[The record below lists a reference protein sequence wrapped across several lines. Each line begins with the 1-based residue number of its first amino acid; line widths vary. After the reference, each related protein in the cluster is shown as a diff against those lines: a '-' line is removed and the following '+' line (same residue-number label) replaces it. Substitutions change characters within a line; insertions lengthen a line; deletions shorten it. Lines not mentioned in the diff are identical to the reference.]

1 VAQAQ
6 YTDHEIQLRYF
17 RLKDD
22 IDALFNQDDLI
33 EFGPK
38 TAWDKLTLLGIEP
51 VSEGEPP
58 FHAWLRVMCAENNIP
73 YDGNGEIPPEIRNHV
88 YKDPALLAWI
98 IFLL

>member
-6 YTDHEIQLRYF
+6 YTDKEIQLRYF
-17 RLKDD
+17 RLKED
-22 IDALFNQDDLI
+22 IDAPFSQDDFI
-33 EFGPK
+33 EFSKK

-58 FHAWLRVMCAENNIP
+58 FHAWLRAMCEENNIH
-73 YDGNGEIPPEIRNHV
+73 YEGNGEIPPEIRNHV
-88 YKDPALLAWI
+88 YKDPALLTWI